1 MKFLE
6 MKDKVSIITPC
17 FNSAEYISDC
27 IDSVVNQSYQNW
39 EMIIIDDNSSD
50 QSVKLIKKKK
60 SSEDRIKLIELK
72 ENVGSAMA
80 RNYAIKSAKGR
91 FIAFLDSDD
100 KWYSNKLSLQIDF
113 MKTNKIFF
121 SFTSYDI
128 INNNGKPTNK
138 VISVPKKI
146 SHSEYLKN
154 TIIGCLTVIIDTK
167 NIRIP
172 LMKDIRT
179 SHDMLLWLDIL
190 KNEGYAFGLNQVLA
204 SYRLSSNSNTKNK
217 LFAAIDVWRVYR
229 DYERLNLID
238 SFYNFM
244 HYAFNALKKRI

>member
-1 MKFLE
+1 MKYLE

-17 FNSAEYISDC
+17 YNSAEYISDC

-50 QSVKLIKKKK
+50 QSVKLIKKKI

-72 ENVGSAMA
+72 ENIGSAMA
-80 RNYAIKSAKGR
+80 RNKAMKAAKGR

-100 KWYSNKLSLQIDF
+100 KWYSNKLSLQIDY

-128 INNNGKPTNK
+128 INNNGNPTNK
-138 VISVPKKI
+138 VISVPEKI
-146 SHSEYLKN
+146 THNQYLKN

-179 SHDMLLWLDIL
+179 SQDMILWLEIL
-190 KNEGYAFGLNQVLA
+190 KNERYAFGLNQVLA
-204 SYRLSSNSNTKNK
+204 SYRISSNSNTRNK
-217 LFAAIDVWRVYR
+217 LFAAVDVWRVYR
-229 DYERLNLID
+229 NYERLNIIN

-244 HYAFNALKKRI
+244 QYAFNAIKKRI

>member
-1 MKFLE
+1 
-6 MKDKVSIITPC
+6 
-17 FNSAEYISDC
+17 
-27 IDSVVNQSYQNW
+27 
-39 EMIIIDDNSSD
+39 
-50 QSVKLIKKKK
+50 
-60 SSEDRIKLIELK
+60 
-72 ENVGSAMA
+72 
-80 RNYAIKSAKGR
+80 
-91 FIAFLDSDD
+91 
-100 KWYSNKLSLQIDF
+100 

-128 INNNGKPTNK
+128 INNNGNPTNK
-138 VISVPKKI
+138 VISVPEKI
-146 SHSEYLKN
+146 TYSQYLKN

-217 LFAAIDVWRVYR
+217 LFAAIDVWHIYR
-229 DYERLNLID
+229 NYERLNLID